1 MSTIDAVADAIRAE
15 IHRPNLGSLAYVW
28 IGDREY
34 VAATTSEAHA
44 LLNRRGDVT
53 HLRTTRHGSSS
64 VEEYRITRR
73 GATA

>member
-1 MSTIDAVADAIRAE
+1 MIRAE

-44 LLNRRGDVT
+44 LMTRRGRVEHIGT
-53 HLRTTRHGSSS
+53 IRSGGSS
-64 VEEYRITRR
+64 VEQYVITKTGDAR
-73 GATA
+73 